1 MKCKLSAWQ
10 NHFWLLPAGH
20 QHVPL
25 EGFWNLFFTWT
36 FLENGLFSL
45 WHWYL
50 WWFLSFQKPQ
60 KMQLLSGGKFV
71 KLFLKRLWVLQIAAK
86 CTWRGGSIDKLIPP
100 PLVDVNNGVEH
111 VELNSFGVFYGV
123 LVWVVVW
130 LPTSEKNPQVSF
142 HIEGKRAMF
151 WVLGAQEAW
160 WMMDNLS
167 FSLMNKL
174 ANTPY
179 LVFQACSTQF
189 SPFDLSRSW
198 L

>member
-1 MKCKLSAWQ
+1 MGSLWDVIRQPDPQRRFCSTLQTWEWNVSCQHGKTTFGCS
-10 NHFWLLPAGH
+10 WLDISMFPWKDFGI
-20 QHVPL
+20 
-25 EGFWNLFFTWT
+25 FTWT

-45 WHWYL
+45 WNWYL

-111 VELNSFGVFYGV
+111 VELNSFGGFYGV

-130 LPTSEKNPQVSF
+130 LPTSENNPQVSF

-151 WVLGAQEAW
+151 WVLGAQEG
-160 WMMDNLS
+160 
-167 FSLMNKL
+167 SLMN
-174 ANTPY
+174 
-179 LVFQACSTQF
+179 
-189 SPFDLSRSW
+189 DG
-198 L
+198 